1 MRLVGFVSRMLV
13 GIVIGFVLGML
24 FAEGKLHIPHAKAA
38 EWNVNIDP
46 ITFQQP
52 DWDGNYHASVVVPDT
67 ATNPQICFETP
78 NSGTTLYACSALSPG
93 LNDDLTLAGSDVS
106 PTDLAAIGLYRVC
119 VFDADASPDWFDP
132 GFYPAGC
139 GDSGSYQVLAAEAT
153 TSTTTATTTP
163 PGVDKNYLFLGG
175 VIIFLL
181 AFPVWARV
189 FKV

>member
-1 MRLVGFVSRMLV
+1 MLV

-24 FAEGKLHIPHAKAA
+24 FAEGKLHIPHAQAA
-38 EWNVNIDP
+38 EWNVNVDP

-52 DWDGNYHASVVVPDT
+52 DWDGSYHASVVVPDD
-67 ATNPQICFETP
+67 AANAQICFITP
-78 NSGTTLYACSALSPG
+78 NTVNTFYACSALAPG

-106 PTDLAAIGLYRVC
+106 PTDLAAIGLYKVC
-119 VFDADASPDWFDP
+119 AFDADDPANSAWPDPD
-132 GFYPAGC
+132 FYPAGC
-139 GDSGSYQVLAAEAT
+139 GDTGSYQVLAAEAT
-153 TSTTTATTTP
+153 SSTTTPPVAA

-181 AFPVWARV
+181 AYPVWGRI